1 MTRILSSLAAAAV
14 CMTVAG
20 AAGAVE
26 QRPMLTIDMAI
37 AMADA
42 CEAEAIEQ
50 GWRPVIIAIFDDG
63 GNLKHFKRMD
73 GSFLGSIEIAQ
84 LKGHTAAIFPRST
97 RARGELAYGGERP
110 HGIELVPGIVVFP
123 GGLPIIAKDG
133 HQVGGIGVSG
143 ATSDQD
149 EQCAQAAIDAVADR
163 L

>member
-1 MTRILSSLAAAAV
+1 V
-14 CMTVAG
+14 N
-20 AAGAVE
+20 
-26 QRPMLTIDMAI
+26 
-37 AMADA
+37 
-42 CEAEAIEQ
+42 
-50 GWRPVIIAIFDDG
+50 IAIFDAG

-73 GSFLGSIEIAQ
+73 GSFLGSIEIAH

-97 RARGELAYGGERP
+97 RARGELAYGGDRP

-123 GGLPIIAKDG
+123 GGLPIMAGDG